1 MINNELLIIFM
12 MKTPGDAY
20 LEQYLCFVSAQN
32 LSVRHTKREIKMT
45 FPEEINKSPVKEQQ
59 EEQIRSE
66 TN

>member
-1 MINNELLIIFM
+1 

-20 LEQYLCFVSAQN
+20 LAQYLCFVSAQN